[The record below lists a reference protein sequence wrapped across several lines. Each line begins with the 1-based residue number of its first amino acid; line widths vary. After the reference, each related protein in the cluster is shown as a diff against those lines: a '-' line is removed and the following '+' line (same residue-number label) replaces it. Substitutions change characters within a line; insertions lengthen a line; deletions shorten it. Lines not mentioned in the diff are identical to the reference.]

1 MATKEELP
9 GTIISN
15 KAEMVPDIQQIKD
28 AYFNMKVTFIVCYIA
43 TQNDLDGSSC
53 LFLFQK

>member
-1 MATKEELP
+1 MANKEELP
-9 GTIISN
+9 GTTMSN
-15 KAEMVPDIQQIKD
+15 KAEMVPDIQQIKT
-28 AYFNMKVTFIVCYIA
+28 AYFNMKMTIIVCYIA

>member
-1 MATKEELP
+1 MANKKELP

-15 KAEMVPDIQQIKD
+15 KAEMVQDIQQIKN
-28 AYFNMKVTFIVCYIA
+28 AYFNIKMTFIVYYIA